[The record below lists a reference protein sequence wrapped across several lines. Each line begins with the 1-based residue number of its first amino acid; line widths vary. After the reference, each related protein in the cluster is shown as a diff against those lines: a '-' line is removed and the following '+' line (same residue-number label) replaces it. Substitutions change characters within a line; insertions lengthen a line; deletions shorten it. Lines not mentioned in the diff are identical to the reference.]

1 MVEEALR
8 PCCARGNPRNRP
20 SRRQQV
26 DGGLLGAG
34 EENPCALRASAEVIQ
49 VANPGARSE
58 SGAKIFLPFF
68 YPTSEDHRG
77 IDRARRPHRR
87 RGNARRPTSRTSS
100 EPNTMAAIASS
111 SVSAR
116 LSAPVAARAAS
127 RSARRAPI
135 GGGVPVPA
143 ARPVAL
149 RRTARG
155 GAARA
160 FAGEE
165 QLASIDAMPVVPELA
180 LAGYD
185 TSNLDTLFV
194 NVASFILPAWG
205 IIVGTIFIFGT
216 IAKVLFPEK
225 YDAAVYDDKA
235 KELVDADEIDLDN
248 LSAEDLAA
256 VAALEAERAAGKK

>member
-1 MVEEALR
+1 MLR
-8 PCCARGNPRNRP
+8 EGQSTKPLVTTE
-20 SRRQQV
+20 QV

-143 ARPVAL
+143 ARPAAP
-149 RRTARG
+149 RRTPRG
-155 GAARA
+155 GAAPA
-160 FAGEE
+160 VAGE
-165 QLASIDAMPVVPELA
+165 AARVDRRDARGPELA

-185 TSNLDTLFV
+185 TSNLDTLRQRR
-194 NVASFILPAWG
+194 SFILPAWG
-205 IIVGTIFIFGT
+205 IIVGHLHLRT

-225 YDAAVYDDKA
+225 YDAAVYDGKA

>member
-1 MVEEALR
+1 MTT
-8 PCCARGNPRNRP
+8 P
-20 SRRQQV
+20 
-26 DGGLLGAG
+26 
-34 EENPCALRASAEVIQ
+34 
-49 VANPGARSE
+49 
-58 SGAKIFLPFF
+58 
-68 YPTSEDHRG
+68 PT
-77 IDRARRPHRR
+77 
-87 RGNARRPTSRTSS
+87 
-100 EPNTMAAIASS
+100 
-111 SVSAR
+111 
-116 LSAPVAARAAS
+116 
-127 RSARRAPI
+127 
-135 GGGVPVPA
+135 

-216 IAKVLFPEK
+216 IAKVRQVDMASLQ
-225 YDAAVYDDKA
+225 AVGA
-235 KELVDADEIDLDN
+235 HRMV
-248 LSAEDLAA
+248 S
-256 VAALEAERAAGKK
+256 